1 MHIGQNS
8 IISAQAIIEEPERVY
23 IGNNVQIKTG
33 VVIRPE
39 TGFVYI
45 GNNVVI
51 NHYTVIHG
59 KGGVEIGDW
68 SIIAPNCGIFAQNH
82 SCDSFDKPITLQPNI
97 GKGITMMGDNWL
109 GAGCIL
115 LDGVTIGKGTIIG
128 AGSVVTKSFPM
139 AQIVAGNPA
148 KVIKSRAPKNEWDFK
163 KAERCSIDM
172 TPERYWQGIN
182 ARRDFAL
189 RHVESQDI
197 VLDVGC
203 GEGNITES
211 VMQNCLNIVGID
223 YSTEA
228 LEHLRKRCPS
238 LKTFHMPATDL
249 AFAND
254 SFDKVLCF
262 ELLEHLTKLQAGACV
277 AHIRRILKPGGMLIG
292 STPLRMTELS
302 QPSTYSHIH
311 EYSEPEFRYLLREF
325 EALEI
330 VDNNLFTARKHKK

>member
-8 IISAQAIIEEPERVY
+8 KVSAQAIIEEPDKVY
-23 IGNNVQIKTG
+23 IGINVQIKPG

-82 SCDSFDKPITLQPNI
+82 SWDSFDKPITLQPNI
-97 GKGITMMGDNWL
+97 GKGITLMGDNWL
-109 GAGCIL
+109 GAGCIV
-115 LDGVTIGKGTIIG
+115 LDGVTLGKGTIIG

-139 AQIVAGNPA
+139 AQIAAGNPA
-148 KVIKSRAPKNEWDFK
+148 RIIKSRASQNEWDFK
-163 KAERCSIDM
+163 TVERCSVDL

-189 RHVESQDI
+189 RYVDPRDTI
-197 VLDVGC
+197 LDVGC

-211 VMQNCLNIVGID
+211 VMGSCRNIVGID
-223 YSTEA
+223 YSEEA
-228 LEHLRKRCPS
+228 LEKLRTRCPS
-238 LKTFHMPATDL
+238 LNTAHMLATDI
-249 AFAND
+249 AFAD
-254 SFDKVLCF
+254 HSFDTVLCF
-262 ELLEHLTKLQAGACV
+262 ELLEHLTKLQAVACV
-277 AHIRRILKPGGMLIG
+277 SHILRVMKPGGMLIG
-292 STPLRMTELS
+292 STPLRSTELS
-302 QPSTYSHIH
+302 QPATYSHIH
-311 EYSEPEFRYLLREF
+311 EYSEPEFRHLMRDF
-325 EALEI
+325 KGLEI
-330 VDNNLFTARKHKK
+330 VGNNLFTARKPSL